1 MKNVLH
7 IVQAAVLFT
16 VASFSFLVAQNPI
29 PNPNFE
35 VWSGNTPDGWSATT
49 NIPGF
54 QPITKS
60 TDAYNGSFAVRG
72 EVLDLGGTPLSPVLI
87 TGSISD
93 QTFSVTDIFQTFT
106 GRYKFNGAG
115 GDGLYIEIVFAN
127 TNDGGGAEGHTI
139 ITEGASSFEEVT
151 IEMMYSDDNPP
162 GWKPNIGNI
171 SITIFPPENQ
181 LPHAGTW
188 FVVDYFTFDG
198 QPVSVKETGN
208 GHIPDKFNLEQNF
221 PNPFN
226 PSTNIN
232 FSLPENT
239 FASLKIFNL
248 QGEEVETLINEELSA
263 GSYNVDW
270 DASGLPSGVYVY
282 ALNTESGTLSRKMI
296 LLR

>member
-1 MKNVLH
+1 MKNALQV
-7 IVQAAVLFT
+7 IRFT
-16 VASFSFLVAQNPI
+16 VIWTAISFSISLAQNPI

-35 VWSGNTPDGWSATT
+35 IWSGNTPDGWSATT

-72 EVLDLGGTPLSPVLI
+72 EVIDIGGTPLSPVLI

-93 QTFSVTDIFQTFT
+93 QTFSVTDHFQTFT
-106 GRYKFNGAG
+106 GRYKFSASG

-127 TNDGGGAEGHTI
+127 TVLGGGAEGHTV
-139 ITEGASSFEEVT
+139 ITAGASSFEEVT
-151 IEMMYSDDNPP
+151 IEMVYDDDNPP
-162 GWKPNIGNI
+162 GWHPNIGSI
-171 SITIFPPENQ
+171 SVTILPPEGQ

-198 QPVSVKETGN
+198 QPVSVKETGS
-208 GHIPDKFNLEQNF
+208 GLVPDKFELNQNF

-226 PSTNIN
+226 PTTNIN
-232 FSLPENT
+232 FSLLEESFT
-239 FASLKIFNL
+239 TLKIFNV

-270 DASGLPSGVYVY
+270 NASGFPSGVYVY
-282 ALNTESGTLSRKMI
+282 AINTKNGILSQKMI
-296 LLR
+296 LMK